1 MKANRAKRSELYTKL
16 EVLRSRSQALFLL
29 VTALASIAD
38 ASDCKKAG
46 FVKCE
51 GFGDEADRGILYL

>member
-29 VTALASIAD
+29 VTALASIAE
-38 ASDCKKAG
+38 ARLQESG
-46 FVKCE
+46 FVKRE
-51 GFGDEADRGILYL
+51 DFGGEADRGILGV